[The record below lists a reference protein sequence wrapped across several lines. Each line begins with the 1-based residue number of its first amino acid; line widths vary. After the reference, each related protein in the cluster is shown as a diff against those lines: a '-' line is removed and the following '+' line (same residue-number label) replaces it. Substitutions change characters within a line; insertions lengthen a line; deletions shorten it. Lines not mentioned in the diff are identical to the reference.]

1 MRTAKHFVTLCIVWW
16 PVIVGRYHFSGNW
29 FVCFTFFLG
38 PDIPEVTLRSTQ
50 KDPEG
55 REICQL
61 KQYLP
66 GAYEGPVVQNV
77 TKLIKVY

>member
-1 MRTAKHFVTLCIVWW
+1 MFALC
-16 PVIVGRYHFSGNW
+16 
-29 FVCFTFFLG
+29 FFLG

-77 TKLIKVY
+77 TKLIKVYWLDRTTVNCDKRWVKLHQSHLESS